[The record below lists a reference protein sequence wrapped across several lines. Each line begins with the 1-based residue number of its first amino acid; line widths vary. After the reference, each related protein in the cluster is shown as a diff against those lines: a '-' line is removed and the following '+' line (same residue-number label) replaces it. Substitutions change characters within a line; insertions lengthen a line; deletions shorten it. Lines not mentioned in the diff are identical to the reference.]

1 MTASLRTLVLL
12 IALGFLAGAAHA
24 EGVVMD
30 KSEIR
35 FVSKQ
40 LGVNVEGRF
49 KKWNADVVFLRNNPG
64 QSKANFDIELASID
78 LASDES
84 EAEVRG
90 PQWFDTAKFPRARF
104 TSTAV
109 KNVGGDKYEVSGVL
123 SMKGVTHN
131 LVIPIVLTRDAAG
144 NSIAEGSFVVK
155 RLDYNVGT
163 GVWGDTE
170 TVTDDVL
177 VRVRLVLKAIA

>member
-1 MTASLRTLVLL
+1 
-12 IALGFLAGAAHA
+12 
-24 EGVVMD
+24 
-30 KSEIR
+30 
-35 FVSKQ
+35 
-40 LGVNVEGRF
+40 
-49 KKWNADVVFLRNNPG
+49 
-64 QSKANFDIELASID
+64 
-78 LASDES
+78 
-84 EAEVRG
+84 
-90 PQWFDTAKFPRARF
+90 
-104 TSTAV
+104 
-109 KNVGGDKYEVSGVL
+109 
-123 SMKGVTHN
+123 MKGVTHN

>member
-1 MTASLRTLVLL
+1 
-12 IALGFLAGAAHA
+12 
-24 EGVVMD
+24 MD

-49 KKWNADVVFLRNNPG
+49 KKWNADVMFLRNNPA

-104 TSTAV
+104 TSTSV
-109 KNVGGDKYEVSGVL
+109 KNVGGDKYEVSGAL
-123 SMKGVTHN
+123 SMKGVTRN

-144 NSIAEGSFVVK
+144 NNIAEGSFVVK

-177 VRVRLVLKAIA
+177 VRVRLVLKATA